1 MHVWSIIRPIRKKNT
16 AITYSFVLGRFRK
29 QFEKAR
35 VDKLTSEDIFSFLAA
50 FTEGKKQSTK
60 YTCCAVLRAFFNDII
75 YRYQFSFQNPCD
87 NRIIRHLFRP
97 PRVGAI
103 DIIDRETVDE
113 IIYTTKLMRDRF
125 ILELLARGGMRIGEV
140 LKLTP
145 ADIDGIKIILLQPKS
160 GWEKEVVFIPK
171 RISER
176 LRNYVRDERIRSHE
190 NIFPLTYGGARHVV
204 KRAGKRLGIK
214 LRPHDLRRYA
224 ATFASRSGVP
234 LEVVSKVI
242 LRHKNLSTTQRYLG
256 KVSEAEAARWIDRIY
271 E

>member
-1 MHVWSIIRPIRKKNT
+1 M
-16 AITYSFVLGRFRK
+16 
-29 QFEKAR
+29 
-35 VDKLTSEDIFSFLAA
+35 
-50 FTEGKKQSTK
+50 
-60 YTCCAVLRAFFNDII
+60 
-75 YRYQFSFQNPCD
+75 
-87 NRIIRHLFRP
+87 
-97 PRVGAI
+97 
-103 DIIDRETVDE
+103 DE
-113 IIYTTKLMRDRF
+113 IVYTTKFMMDRL
-125 ILELLARGGMRIGEV
+125 ILELLARGGMSIGEV

-176 LRNYVRDERIRSHE
+176 LRNYVRDEGIQSHE
-190 NIFPLTYGGARHVV
+190 NVFPLTYGGARHVV
-204 KRAGKRLGIK
+204 KRAGKGLGIK